1 MILFKSCEVYSPD
14 FLGTKDVLVGG
25 GKILAVEDNLS
36 PQPESLVKAIDG
48 KGLKLCPGFI
58 DAHVHIAGAGGE
70 GGPASR
76 TPEIQLSHMING
88 GVTTVIGCLGT
99 DGMTRSIESV
109 LMKAKALRA
118 EGVSAWMYTG
128 AYQVP
133 PPTLLGDVGRDI
145 ALIEEVIGA
154 GEIALSDHRSSTPTT
169 AELIKLTE
177 HARVGGMLGGKA
189 GIVNIHMGDADD
201 PFRPLHEAVKYSELK
216 YTQFLPTHC
225 TRNKQ
230 IFNDALTYGKEGY
243 IDITASAYPY
253 FPDIEVK
260 PSDAMARFIKEGLPL
275 EHITMTSDGLGS
287 LPHFNEKGELE
298 KLEMGYPDSLL
309 KEIAAAVR
317 EENLPLEKVLHFI
330 TSSPANILKLH
341 HKGTIRPGK
350 DADLVLLDENLKI
363 HSVMAMGE
371 MMMENYQNLRKGTYE

>member
-1 MILFKSCEVYSPD
+1 MILFKSCELYDPEYKGS
-14 FLGTKDVLVGG
+14 KDVLVAGG
-25 GKILAVEDNLS
+25 RIIAIENNLS
-36 PQPESLVKAIDG
+36 LNADHLLKVVDA
-48 KGLKLCPGFI
+48 KGMKLCPGFI

-70 GGPASR
+70 GGPATR
-76 TPEIQLSHMING
+76 TPEMQLSHMINA

-99 DGMTRSIESV
+99 DGMTRSVESV
-109 LMKAKALRA
+109 LMKVKSLRA

-145 ALIEEVIGA
+145 TLVEEVIGA

-189 GIVNIHMGDADD
+189 GIVNIHIGDADD
-201 PFRPLHEAVKYSELK
+201 PFRPLHEAVKNSELK

-230 IFNDALTYGKEGY
+230 IFNDALAYGKEGY

-260 PSDAMARFIKEGLPL
+260 PSEAMARFIKEGLPL

-309 KEIAAAVR
+309 KEIKDAVQK
-317 EENLPLEKVLHFI
+317 EKLPFQQVIKSI
-330 TSSPANILKLH
+330 TSSPADILKLSQ
-341 HKGTIRPGK
+341 KGYIHPGK
-350 DADLVLLDENLKI
+350 DADLVLLDENYEI
-363 HSVMAMGE
+363 NSMMAMGE
-371 MMMENYQNLRKGTYE
+371 MMLEDYRNLKKGTYE